1 MQVLHGSADPILE
14 SMMAAVASV
23 CWCDQSQHRRAVD
36 TGDDNYDIKLDM
48 NHVFV
53 PQMKRNKKIKIHIN
67 IMINILIH
75 VKTYM
80 KTPCVSLAKA

>member
-1 MQVLHGSADPILE
+1 
-14 SMMAAVASV
+14 
-23 CWCDQSQHRRAVD
+23 
-36 TGDDNYDIKLDM
+36 M

-67 IMINILIH
+67 RMINILIH